1 MAGIDGGRKEPC
13 PETEATKAKA
23 NTTKQVRIW
32 QGKALE
38 EATLKQQVTTY
49 HCGVWLGTA
58 AELQLRGALLLLSE
72 FTVVQSKVN

>member
-38 EATLKQQVTTY
+38 VATLKQQVTAY
-49 HCGVWLGTA
+49 HCGVL
-58 AELQLRGALLLLSE
+58 
-72 FTVVQSKVN
+72 